1 MLFILAMWQ
10 LIFFFRLSANC
21 GFFSSVL
28 ETIEGQNTAEQND
41 AVNFIVF
48 VDCKWNYLQS
58 YNCQKKKL
66 TRFFHIHNILRLKL
80 YS

>member
-1 MLFILAMWQ
+1 MFIFIWAHRDCLNVIHIGYVA
-10 LIFFFRLSANC
+10 INFFFFRLSANC

-58 YNCQKKKL
+58 YN
-66 TRFFHIHNILRLKL
+66 
-80 YS
+80 